1 MSLDDVLWTF
11 YTAQKKFLEYLV
23 TFTEEI
29 LDGKP
34 HFLCNVM
41 CDHFNNFDLFEIK
54 LNLFA
59 HPFSHNIVIPL
70 LT

>member
-1 MSLDDVLWTF
+1 MSLEDVLWTI
-11 YTAQKKFLEYLV
+11 YTTQKKFLEDLV

-29 LDGKP
+29 LNGKP
-34 HFLCNVM
+34 NFLCNVM

-59 HPFSHNIVIPL
+59 HSFSHNIVIPL